1 MKAMKLLSLFF
12 VMLLA
17 LVATSFVAAGSLP
30 VSINQVNVNDVEL
43 TGSNVIAASPE
54 ETVPVVIKFT
64 SSADLEDLKVKVWVE
79 GYKND
84 VSASTTRFDVLN
96 GSSYIKRLSLTLPNT
111 QDMDDVDETLTLYVR
126 VSDKNDEVEE
136 EYKVR
141 LQRDSYVFE
150 VLSVEA
156 PYKASAGE
164 VVALD
169 IVLKNIG
176 SRELEDA
183 FVTISMPELG
193 VSRKVYFGDLTPT
206 DDADADK
213 EDARERRAYIVI
225 PTDVKSGDYT
235 LEVKASNYDS
245 IETVRKVM
253 TITGSAVQNNTGKDT
268 VTPGSNTSGVPTSI
282 VILTIVLVVIFVVL
296 LVVLIVLLTK
306 RPSERSE
313 DFGETSY
320 Y

>member
-1 MKAMKLLSLFF
+1 MKAMKLMSLVV

-17 LVATSFVAAGSLP
+17 FVATAFVSAGTLP
-30 VSINQVNVNDVEL
+30 VSIDQVNVNDVEI

-64 SSADLEDLKVKVWVE
+64 SAADLEDLKVKVWVE

-84 VSASTTRFDVLN
+84 VSTSTTRFDALN
-96 GSSYIKRLSLTLPNT
+96 GSSYIKRLSLTFPT
-111 QDMDDVDETLTLYVR
+111 VEDMDDVDETLTLYVR
-126 VSDKNDEVEE
+126 ISDKNDEVEE
-136 EYKVR
+136 EYKIR

-156 PYKASAGE
+156 PYRASAGE

-183 FVTISMPELG
+183 FVSISMPELG

-225 PTDVKSGDYT
+225 PSDVKSGDYT
-235 LEVKASNYDS
+235 LEVKASDYDATATAKKLIS
-245 IETVRKVM
+245 
-253 TITGSAVQNNTGKDT
+253 ITGLNADNSTGTATPVTGKDKI
-268 VTPGSNTSGVPTSI
+268 PTS
-282 VILTIVLVVIFVVL
+282 VIVLTVALVIIFLVL

-306 RPSERSE
+306 KPAEKSE